1 MKNILFICYLLLN
14 FVIAVKKKKE
24 EKLRMVELNQRIGII
39 IEKLIYFI
47 FLTRK
52 MCNVISSV

>member
-1 MKNILFICYLLLN
+1 MKNILFICCLLLN
-14 FVIAVKKKKE
+14 FVIAVKKKKV

-47 FLTRK
+47 FLTGK
-52 MCNVISSV
+52 MCNVVSSV